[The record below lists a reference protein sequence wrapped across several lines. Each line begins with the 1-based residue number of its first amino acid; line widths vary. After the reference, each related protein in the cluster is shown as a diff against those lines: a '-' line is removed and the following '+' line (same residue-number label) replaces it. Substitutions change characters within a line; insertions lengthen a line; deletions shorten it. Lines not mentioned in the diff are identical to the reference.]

1 MLKLFFVFF
10 ITPGALV
17 SKSRLSPGLV
27 FLGVIITT
35 TSFYSCTNGSL
46 RAWPRYIIPTFCNI
60 NLLFIF
66 LPFLTLME
74 DQINSLS
81 PAKHL
86 YYSHFCP
93 KPSFVRSWRSRW
105 SKKCARY
112 ADSVNICQTTSE
124 NHGVCCLEII
134 VRSPNY
140 EKYGTTSKQATVTI
154 VI

>member
-1 MLKLFFVFF
+1 MQLSFLCVLPHPC
-10 ITPGALV
+10 PGFN
-17 SKSRLSPGLV
+17 SRLSPGLV
-27 FLGVIITT
+27 FLGVIITA
-35 TSFYSCTNGSL
+35 TSFYSCTDGSL
-46 RAWPRYIIPTFCNI
+46 RAWPRYIIPTFCSI
-60 NLLFIF
+60 NLLFTF

-86 YYSHFCP
+86 YYANFCP
-93 KPSFVRSWRSRW
+93 NPSFVRSWRARW

-112 ADSVNICQTTSE
+112 TESVNICQTTSE
-124 NHGVCCLEII
+124 NQGVCCLKII

-140 EKYGTTSKQATVTI
+140 EKCNTNNQATVTI